1 MSSATF
7 IDYDPAEFEAAAQ
20 AYWRDNAVFEVT
32 EDPERPKF
40 YCLTMFPYP
49 SGKLHMGH
57 VRNYTL
63 GDVIARHKRMCG
75 YNVLQPMGWDS
86 FGLPAENA
94 AIANKTPPAQ
104 WTYANIDH
112 MRGQFE
118 TLGMAFDWS
127 RELATCKPDY
137 YRWEQWFFTRLLAKG
152 LAYKKNATVNWDPV
166 DQTVL
171 ANEQVVDGRGWR
183 SGAPVERRE
192 IAQWFIKTTDY
203 AQEMLDALETLD
215 WPDAVKTMQRN
226 WIGRSEGLSITFD
239 VTGSD
244 QQITVYTTRPD
255 TLMGASYLAIAPE
268 HPLVDAQLS
277 GNPALAKFVADCRNS
292 TVSEAVLEAQEKA
305 GCPLGIT
312 VDHPITGEPLPVWVA
327 NFVLMGYGTGAV
339 MSVPAHDQRDWEF
352 ANTYGLPIPQ
362 VIAPA
367 DGSAADL
374 DAGAYTERGV
384 LVNSGD
390 FDGLDFEAAFAA
402 IADKLEADDRAERQV
417 NFRLRDWGV
426 SRQRYWGCP
435 IPIIHDAEHGEL
447 PADEFPVTLPEELAP
462 DGSGSPLKGYA
473 PFVETTSPKTG
484 KPAQRETDTF
494 DTFFESSWY
503 YARFCSPDND
513 QVMLDER
520 AKYWLPVDQ
529 YIGGVEHATMHL
541 MYARFFHKAM
551 RDEGLVDSD
560 EPFARYLPQGMV
572 LGDCYYRENAKG
584 GKDYFAPDE
593 VEITRDDKGRVTAA
607 TAKADGQPVVVGPQ
621 EKMSKSKRNGVD
633 PQAAVA
639 AVGADA
645 VRLFAMFA
653 APPDQTLVWSD
664 AGLDGASRF
673 LKRYWRLV
681 QAQLA
686 GELPGAELPASD
698 VRRKLHETIAK
709 VSDDVE
715 RRQSFNTAVAAL
727 MELLNALY
735 KLDAGD
741 AEADAVAREAL
752 LSTTQMLAPFAPHIT
767 HAAWQ
772 ALAGEGALEDARWPM
787 HDPALLVAD
796 TVEYMVQVNGK
807 LRGKIAVPADADKAA
822 VEAVA
827 VADDNVQRHID
838 GKPLRRVIVVP
849 GKLVNLV
856 V

>member
-1 MSSATF
+1 MSTQTP
-7 IDYDPAEFEAAAQ
+7 DYDPATFEAAAQ
-20 AYWRDNAVFEVT
+20 TYWREQKVFEVT
-32 EDPERPKF
+32 EDSERPKF

-94 AIANKTPPAQ
+94 AIANRTPPAQ

-118 TLGMAFDWS
+118 SLGMAFDWS
-127 RELATCKPDY
+127 RELTTCKPDY
-137 YRWEQWFFTRLLAKG
+137 YRWEQWFFTRLVDKG

-203 AQEMLDALETLD
+203 AQEMLDALDTLD

-239 VTGSD
+239 VSGSD
-244 QQITVYTTRPD
+244 EQITVYTTRPD
-255 TLMGASYLAIAPE
+255 TLMGASYLAVAPE
-268 HPLVDAQLS
+268 HPLVDAQLDS
-277 GNPALAKFVADCRNS
+277 NPDLAKFVAECRSS
-292 TVSEAVLEAQEKA
+292 TVSEAVLEAQDKA
-305 GCPLGIT
+305 GCPLGLT
-312 VDHPITGEPLPVWVA
+312 VDHPLTGEPLPVWVA

-352 ANTYGLPIPQ
+352 AGKYGLPIPQ
-362 VIAPA
+362 VITPA
-367 DGSAADL
+367 DGAEVDISE
-374 DAGAYTERGV
+374 GAYTERG
-384 LVNSGD
+384 LLINSGEFDRLD
-390 FDGLDFEAAFAA
+390 FDAAFAA
-402 IADKLEADDRAERQV
+402 IATKLEADGRAQRQV

-435 IPIIHDAEHGEL
+435 IPMIHDAEHGEV
-447 PADEFPVTLPEELAP
+447 PAEEFPVTLPEELAP
-462 DGSGSPLKGYA
+462 DGSGSPLKDYA

-484 KPAQRETDTF
+484 EPAKRETDTF

-503 YARFCSPDND
+503 YARFCSPGND
-513 QVMLDER
+513 QAMLDER

-551 RDEGLVDSD
+551 RDEGLVDCD

-572 LGDCYYRENAKG
+572 LGDCYFRDNAKG

-593 VEITRDDKGRVTAA
+593 VDITRDDKGRVVAA

-633 PQAAVA
+633 PQDAVA

-664 AGLDGASRF
+664 AGLEGASRF

-681 QAQLA
+681 QAIVA
-686 GELPGAELPASD
+686 GDLPGKELAAAD

-709 VSDDVE
+709 VGDDMG

-727 MELLNALY
+727 MELVNTLY
-735 KLDAGD
+735 KLDAAD
-741 AEADAVAREAL
+741 ADAAAVARESL
-752 LSTTQMLAPFAPHIT
+752 LAITQMLAPFSPHVT
-767 HAAWQ
+767 HAAWA
-772 ALAGEGALEDARWPM
+772 ALDGAGALEDAVWPE

-807 LRGKIAVPADADKAA
+807 LRGRIAVPAEADKAA
-822 VEAVA
+822 VEAAA
-827 VADDNVQRHID
+827 VADENVLRHID

>member
-1 MSSATF
+1 MSSATPT
-7 IDYDPAEFEAAAQ
+7 DYDPAQFEATAQ
-20 AYWRDNAVFEVT
+20 AYWRDEQVFEVT
-32 EDPERPKF
+32 EDPNRPKF

-94 AIANKTPPAQ
+94 AIANRTPPAQ

-112 MRGQFE
+112 MRGQLQG
-118 TLGMAFDWS
+118 LGLAYDWS
-127 RELATCKPDY
+127 RELTTCKPDY

-203 AQEMLDALETLD
+203 AQEMLDALDTLD

-244 QQITVYTTRPD
+244 AQITVYTTRPD
-255 TLMGASYLAIAPE
+255 TLMGASYLAVAPE
-268 HPLVDAQLS
+268 HPLVDAQLE
-277 GNPALAKFVADCRNS
+277 GNPELAKFVAECRNS
-292 TVSEAVLEAQEKA
+292 TVSEAVLEAQDKA

-352 ANTYGLPIPQ
+352 ASKYGLPIPQ
-362 VIAPA
+362 VIEPA
-367 DGSAADL
+367 DGSEADL
-374 DAGAYTERGV
+374 SEGAFTERGV
-384 LVNSGD
+384 LVNSGE
-390 FDGLDFEAAFAA
+390 FDGLDFDAAFAA
-402 IADKLEADDRAERQV
+402 IADKLEADGRAERQV

-435 IPIIHDAEHGEL
+435 IPMIHDAEHGEV
-447 PADEFPVTLPEELAP
+447 PATEFPVTLPEELAP

-473 PFVETTSPKTG
+473 PFVQTTSPKTG
-484 KPAQRETDTF
+484 APATRETDTF

-513 QVMLDER
+513 QAMLDAR
-520 AKYWLPVDQ
+520 ANYWLPVDQ

-551 RDEGLVDSD
+551 RDEGLVDCD

-572 LGDCYYRENAKG
+572 LGDCYYRDNAKG

-593 VEITRDDKGRVTAA
+593 VNITRDDKGRVTAA

-633 PQAAVA
+633 PQDAVA

-664 AGLDGASRF
+664 AGLEGASRF

-681 QAQLA
+681 QAVVA
-686 GELPGAELPASD
+686 GELPGSELPAAD
-698 VRRKLHETIAK
+698 VRRKLHETMAK
-709 VSDDVE
+709 VSDDMA

-727 MELLNALY
+727 MELVNTVY
-735 KLDAGD
+735 KLDAKDAD
-741 AEADAVAREAL
+741 AEAVAREAVL
-752 LSTTQMLAPFAPHIT
+752 ATTQMLAPFSPHVT
-767 HAAWQ
+767 HVAWQ
-772 ALAGEGALEDARWPM
+772 VLGGAGALEDAAWPE

-796 TVEYMVQVNGK
+796 TIDYMVQVNGK
-807 LRGKIAVPADADKAA
+807 LRGKIAVSADADKAA
-822 VEAVA
+822 VEAAA
-827 VADDNVQRHID
+827 VGDENVQRHID